1 MKVISVKV
9 PEWVSEQEA
18 ELWIA
23 EGLGK
28 KISRK
33 IVLEALA
40 EGIPLDKKFFEET
53 REEVWAEVKHK
64 YIKMGL
70 I

>member
-23 EGLGK
+23 EGLGRT
-28 KISRK
+28 ISKRL
-33 IVLEALA
+33 ILEALA
-40 EGIPLDKKFFEET
+40 KGIPVDEKAFEET
-53 REEVWAEVKHK
+53 REEVWTEVKRK